1 MEPKIEN
8 LTELLKDVKANGM
21 SYVGKLMSAEQN
33 IGKTDMLFNALKTP
47 TKASS
52 TVDSYKKMYI
62 SRLFDTNSE
71 MPPVEFNKN
80 MVIVAYALYWSKEEI
95 SEMYRGL
102 FNYGNTRRDSQ

>member
-80 MVIVAYALYWSKEEI
+80 MVIVAYWSKEEM
-95 SEMYRGL
+95 SEMYRRL